1 MTITMQEI
9 ADRAGVSRP
18 VVCSVLGGHTTC
30 RCSKEKREE
39 ILALV
44 KKLGYQPNLQAR
56 RLRQGRTRTVGI
68 LFASFRDRIIG
79 DLTLGIHRGLIR
91 RGYTSILCIWEN
103 IEEMAGAYRN
113 AVANRVDGVI
123 TCDYHGEWLP
133 KGLPVM
139 VYGNAP
145 EGIDCVRIK
154 YRPAF
159 SEALSHLCALG
170 HRRFGFIGPEG
181 PRHNELLAAIAAAGL
196 PAPAFHAGPGYMETG
211 AEGMAA
217 FASLGECPTAVF
229 CQNDGVAMAAC
240 GEAARRG
247 MAVGRDISVV
257 GLDDTLESRLVFPAL
272 ATIDTFV
279 ADKADKMV
287 DMLVARMA
295 NPDQPPVQLEM
306 TAKFIPRAS
315 IGPCAKGRGTRSG
328 ERK

>member
-44 KKLGYQPNLQAR
+44 RKRGYQPNLQAR

-91 RGYTSILCIWEN
+91 RGYTSILCIWESR
-103 IEEMAGAYRN
+103 EEMAGAYRN

-159 SEALSHLCALG
+159 SKALSHLCALG

-181 PRHNELLAAIAAAGL
+181 PRHDELLAAIAAAGL
-196 PAPAFHAGPGYMETG
+196 PVPAFHAGPGYMET
-211 AEGMAA
+211 
-217 FASLGECPTAVF
+217 
-229 CQNDGVAMAAC
+229 GVAMAAC

-247 MAVGRDISVV
+247 LAVGRDISVV

-279 ADKADKMV
+279 ADNADKMV
-287 DMLVARMA
+287 DMLVARIA
-295 NPDQPPVQLEM
+295 NPVQPPVRLEM

-315 IGPCAKGRGTRSG
+315 IGPCAKGRCTRNG
-328 ERK
+328 ERE

>member
-44 KKLGYQPNLQAR
+44 DKLGYQPNLQAR

-91 RGYTSILCIWEN
+91 RGYTSILCIWESG
-103 IEEMAGAYRN
+103 EETAAAYRN

-123 TCDYHGEWLP
+123 TCDYHREWLP
-133 KGLPVM
+133 EGLPVM
-139 VYGNAP
+139 VYGDAP
-145 EGIDCVRIK
+145 KDIDCVRIK
-154 YRPAF
+154 YGPAF
-159 SEALSHLCALG
+159 SEALSHLSALG
-170 HRRFGFIGPEG
+170 HRRFGFIGPKG
-181 PRHNELLAAIAAAGL
+181 PRHTELLTAMAAAGL
-196 PAPAFHAGPGYMETG
+196 PEPVCHVGPGYMETG
-211 AEGMAA
+211 AKGMAD
-217 FASLGECPTAVF
+217 FASRGDCPTAVF

-247 MAVGRDISVV
+247 LVVGRDISVV
-257 GLDDTLESRLVFPAL
+257 GLDDILESRLVFPAL

-279 ADKADKMV
+279 ADKADRMV
-287 DMLVARMA
+287 EMLLARIA
-295 NPDQPPVQLEM
+295 NPASPSVRLEM
-306 TAKFIPRAS
+306 TAKFVPRAS
-315 IGPCAKGRGTRSG
+315 IGPCAMGRGG
-328 ERK
+328 EM